1 MVAARKQFEQSVSRL
16 GRHVQTP
23 IGHRFRLPCGLVRA
37 QTNSKK
43 VGKCPRS
50 WNNTITK
57 YPKQKA
63 LSGGVNT

>member
-1 MVAARKQFEQSVSRL
+1 MAARSQFEQSVSRL
-16 GRHVQTP
+16 GRHVQTS

-50 WNNTITK
+50 QNNTITK
-57 YPKQKA
+57 DMKQKA
-63 LSGGVNT
+63 LSGSVDT

>member
-1 MVAARKQFEQSVSRL
+1 MAARKQFEQSVSRL
-16 GRHVQTP
+16 ERHVRTP
-23 IGHRFRLPCGLVRA
+23 ISHRFRLPCGLARA

-50 WNNTITK
+50 QNNTITK
-57 YPKQKA
+57 YLKQEV